1 MFALAP
7 PSLPGDTHRKLNAV
21 LRLVMCPVTCLPQAK
36 HKSYFGPFITGNYD
50 GYLSE
55 MSRLGT
61 WGGHVELQVCF
72 SFKLLCFA
80 LLCFALLCFRRISV

>member
-1 MFALAP
+1 MVLT
-7 PSLPGDTHRKLNAV
+7 SLTTP
-21 LRLVMCPVTCLPQAK
+21 MCPVTCLPQAK

-72 SFKLLCFA
+72 AFKLLCFA
-80 LLCFALLCFRRISV
+80 LLCFALLCFAFVVFQCETHT